1 MRMQREEARVRFID
15 RELRKIEVERGDIAL
30 SYPLNAIPDSL
41 YERIATA
48 LAGDEPAVTNLRSVY
63 RDTVMKPAV
72 CTFDPHRPYPVNIAR
87 KIIRLT
93 LTDSELEERITDIE
107 GKILSFQGVP
117 FEESV
122 EDRIHFYR
130 DLFVDD
136 KKIDRFRIGAVE
148 MYGDATYSNILK
160 DPRVTLGFYWRSS
173 DRPNA
178 MSYQINAIAEVVSKE
193 DPFYRYMRLMR
204 GLFSHRFLDLGRDE
218 YVCAYKF
225 WVSEAHEKSLTGKTG
240 FTP

>member
-1 MRMQREEARVRFID
+1 MQTEHTRVRFID
-15 RELRKIEVERGDIAL
+15 RELRKIEVERGDIVL

-41 YERIATA
+41 YEKIAGA
-48 LAGDEPAVTNLRSVY
+48 LGGDEPSATNLRSVY

-72 CTFDPHRPYPVNIAR
+72 CTFDIHRPYPINVAT
-87 KIIRLT
+87 KIVRLT
-93 LTDSELEERITDIE
+93 LTDSELEKKINDIE

-117 FEESV
+117 FDDSI
-122 EDRIHFYR
+122 EDRIQFYR
-130 DLFVDD
+130 DLFIDD

-148 MYGDATYSNILK
+148 MYGDATYSNILN

-173 DRPNA
+173 NPPNA
-178 MSYQINAIAEVVSKE
+178 MSYQINAIAEMVNKD
-193 DPFYRYMRLMR
+193 DPFYRYMWALR

-225 WVSEAHEKSLTGKTG
+225 WVSETHEKSLTGRTG

>member
-1 MRMQREEARVRFID
+1 MQREETRVRFID
-15 RELRKIEVERGDIAL
+15 RELRKIEVERGDIVL
-30 SYPLNAIPDSL
+30 SYPLNAIPDPL
-41 YERIATA
+41 YKKIAAA
-48 LAGDEPAVTNLRSVY
+48 LAGDEPVATNLGSVY

-72 CTFDPHRPYPVNIAR
+72 CTFDIHRPYPVNVAT

-93 LTDSELEERITDIE
+93 LTDAELEKRIADIE

-117 FEESV
+117 FEESI
-122 EDRIHFYR
+122 EDRVQFYR
-130 DLFVDD
+130 DLFIDD

-148 MYGDATYSNILK
+148 MYGDATYSNILN
-160 DPRVTLGFYWRSS
+160 DPRVTLGFYWRSR

-178 MSYQINAIAEVVSKE
+178 MSYQINAIAEVVSK
-193 DPFYRYMRLMR
+193 DDTFYRYMRLLR

-218 YVCAYKF
+218 YPCAYKF